1 MQAYFTIDSRRLASR
16 HKKSLRDKKLLYGV
30 KQFNLDPTRGI
41 KYGKSMPVLKVVSPI
56 LIILCVFLGS

>member
-41 KYGKSMPVLKVVSPI
+41 KYGKAMPVLKVV
-56 LIILCVFLGS
+56 FH